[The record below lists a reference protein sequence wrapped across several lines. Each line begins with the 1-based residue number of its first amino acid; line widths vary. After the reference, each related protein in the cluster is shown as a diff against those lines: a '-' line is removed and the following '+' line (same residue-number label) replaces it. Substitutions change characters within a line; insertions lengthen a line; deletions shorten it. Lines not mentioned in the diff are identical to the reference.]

1 MTFLNEEPM
10 RYIALIAGLL
20 IGMIASPAFG
30 QGCYGGSYQAQDNS
44 FSLAAAAPQTYTVHV
59 PVQVT
64 VQAQPVAV
72 AAPQA
77 VAAPMCQQSVG
88 FAAPSCAMSY
98 AAPVAVPFA
107 VAMPSYSVVSC
118 GVGFARVGVASHGY
132 RQSFGQVGFVGAQQF
147 GAIGGQGV
155 SVSAV
160 DRRGTRVVANGVNN
174 VRIQRG
180 LLGRING
187 ATADAN
193 RGLFGRISPF

>member
-1 MTFLNEEPM
+1 MKRLLFLA
-10 RYIALIAGLL
+10 IGLL

-44 FSLAAAAPQTYTVHV
+44 FALAAAPQTYTVHV

-64 VQAQPVAV
+64 VQAQPAQV
-72 AAPQA
+72 AAPA
-77 VAAPMCQQSVG
+77 PVAAPMCQQSVG

-107 VAMPSYSVVSC
+107 VAVPSYSVASC

-132 RQSFGQVGFVGAQQF
+132 RQSFGQVGFVGSQQF
-147 GAIGGQGV
+147 GAGLVGGQGV
-155 SVSAV
+155 SISAR
-160 DRRGTRVVANGVNN
+160 DRRGTSVVANGVNN